1 MTEQQAQA
9 RIEELRRELCYHAD
23 LYYRKDAPE
32 ISDYE
37 YDALF
42 RELET
47 LEAAYPQ
54 FVTGD
59 SPTRRVGGAVLEK
72 FEKVTH
78 AVPMGSLTDVFS
90 YEELDQYLDRIEAEL
105 PGAYYSVEPK
115 IDGLSVALTYEGG
128 KLIRGAT
135 RGNGLVGEDV
145 TGNIRTIRSIPLTL
159 PEPLTLTVRGE
170 VYMPRTVFAELNA
183 IQESEGL
190 PLFANPRNA
199 AAGSLRQLDPKIA
212 ASRRLDI
219 MVFNLQSGDLYTDGR
234 TVETHTE
241 TLDRLEALGFHVLP
255 HRKRLTGKDAI
266 NEHVRALGEMRDAL
280 SFDMDGAVIKLDR
293 FDHRREIGEGTG
305 RPKWAV
311 AFKYPPEEKETTLRD
326 ITIQVGRTGVLTP
339 AAELDPVHLAG
350 TTVSRATLHNIDFIT
365 EKDIR
370 IGDRV
375 IVRKAGEIIPE
386 IVRRAGDGHAA
397 GSEPYRMPAAC
408 PACGA
413 PVVRDAG
420 GDGAA
425 VRCVNPACPAQK
437 MRGIIHYASKGCM
450 DIDGLGP
457 QVIAALLTAGLIT
470 DVADLYTL
478 TADKIATLDRMGEK
492 SAANLI
498 AAINA
503 SRERGLERLLCA
515 LGIRQVGE
523 VAAAAIARKFG
534 TLENVRAASFEDF
547 AGVSDIGDITAEN
560 LIEYFANPEN
570 NARIDRLVAAG
581 VRTDAVR
588 TVTRDTL
595 RGNTFVLTGTLPHMT
610 RQEAS
615 EKIEAAGGKVAS
627 SVSKKTSYVVAGEE
641 AGSKLTRAQELG
653 VPILDEAGLL
663 ALLGE

>member
-1 MTEQQAQA
+1 MTEQQARE
-9 RIEELRRELCYHAD
+9 RIEGLRTQLRYHAD

-47 LEAAYPQ
+47 LEAAFPAL
-54 FVTGD
+54 VTDD

-78 AVPMGSLTDVFS
+78 EVPMGSLTDVFS
-90 YEELDQYLDRIEAEL
+90 YDELDQYLEKIAAEL

-115 IDGLSVALTYEGG
+115 IDGLSVALTYENG

-170 VYMPRTVFAELNA
+170 VYMPRSVFAELNA

-219 MVFNLQSGDLYTDGR
+219 MVFNLQSGDVYADGR
-234 TVETHTE
+234 QAETHTE
-241 TLDRLEALGFHVLP
+241 TLDRLAELGFHVLP
-255 HRKRLTGKDAI
+255 HRKRLSDIADI
-266 NEHVRALGEMRDAL
+266 NEHVKKLGEMRDEL
-280 SFDMDGAVIKLDR
+280 TFDMDGAVIKLDR

-311 AFKYPPEEKETTLRD
+311 AFKYPPEEKETTLKD

-339 AAELDPVHLAG
+339 AAELEPVHLAG
-350 TTVSRATLHNIDFIT
+350 TTVSRATLHNIDFIAD
-365 EKDIR
+365 KDIR

-386 IVRRAGDGHAA
+386 IVRRAGESHAP
-397 GSEPYRMPAAC
+397 GSVPYRMPDTC

-413 PVVRDAG
+413 PVVRDAD

-437 MRGIIHYASKGCM
+437 MRGIVHYASKGCM

-457 QVIAALLTAGLIT
+457 QVIAQLLTAGLIS

-478 TADKIATLDRMGEK
+478 RAEDVAALDRMGEK

-498 AAINA
+498 AAIDT
-503 SRERGLERLLCA
+503 SREAGLERLLCA

-534 TLENVRAASFEDF
+534 TLDAVRAASFEDF
-547 AGVSDIGDITAEN
+547 AEVPDIGDVTAEN
-560 LIEYFANPEN
+560 LIEYFANPDN
-570 NARIDRLVAAG
+570 AARIDRLVAAG
-581 VRTDAVR
+581 VRTDAVKA
-588 TVTRDTL
+588 VTADTL
-595 RGNTFVLTGTLPHMT
+595 AGKTFVLTGTLPHLT

-615 EKIEAAGGKVAS
+615 DKIEAAGGKVAS

-653 VPILDEAGLL
+653 VPVIDEATLL
-663 ALLGE
+663 SMLDA

>member
-1 MTEQQAQA
+1 MTEQQARE
-9 RIEELRRELCYHAD
+9 RIEALRTQLRYHAD

-47 LEAAYPQ
+47 LEAAFPAL
-54 FVTGD
+54 VTDD

-78 AVPMGSLTDVFS
+78 EVPMGSLTDVFS
-90 YEELDQYLDRIEAEL
+90 YDELDQYLEKIAAEL

-115 IDGLSVALTYEGG
+115 IDGLSVALTYENG

-170 VYMPRTVFAELNA
+170 VYMPRSVFAELNA

-219 MVFNLQSGDLYTDGR
+219 MVFNLQSGDVYADGR
-234 TVETHTE
+234 QAETHTE
-241 TLDRLEALGFHVLP
+241 TLDRLAELGFHVLP
-255 HRKRLTGKDAI
+255 HRKRLSDIADI
-266 NEHVRALGEMRDAL
+266 NEHVKKLGEMRDEL
-280 SFDMDGAVIKLDR
+280 TFDMDGAVIKLDR

-311 AFKYPPEEKETTLRD
+311 AFKYPPEEKETTLKD

-339 AAELDPVHLAG
+339 AAELEPVHLAG
-350 TTVSRATLHNIDFIT
+350 TTVSRATLHNIDFIAD
-365 EKDIR
+365 KDIR

-386 IVRRAGDGHAA
+386 IVRRAGESHAP
-397 GSEPYRMPAAC
+397 GSVPYRMPDTC

-413 PVVRDAG
+413 PVVRDAD

-437 MRGIIHYASKGCM
+437 MRGIVHYASKGCM

-457 QVIAALLTAGLIT
+457 QVIAQLLTAGLIS

-478 TADKIATLDRMGEK
+478 RAEDVAALDRMGEK
-492 SAANLI
+492 SATNLI
-498 AAINA
+498 AAIDT
-503 SRERGLERLLCA
+503 SREAGLERLLCA

-534 TLENVRAASFEDF
+534 TLDAVRAASFEDF
-547 AGVSDIGDITAEN
+547 AEVPDIGDVTAEN
-560 LIEYFANPEN
+560 LIEYFANPDN
-570 NARIDRLVAAG
+570 AARIDRLVAAG
-581 VRTDAVR
+581 VRTDAVKA
-588 TVTRDTL
+588 VTADTL
-595 RGNTFVLTGTLPHMT
+595 AGKTFVLTGTLPHLT

-615 EKIEAAGGKVAS
+615 DKIEAAGGKVAS

-653 VPILDEAGLL
+653 VPVIDEATLL
-663 ALLGE
+663 SMLDA

>member
-1 MTEQQAQA
+1 MTEQQARE
-9 RIEELRRELCYHAD
+9 RIETLRTQLRYHAD

-47 LEAAYPQ
+47 LEAAFPAL
-54 FVTGD
+54 VTDD

-78 AVPMGSLTDVFS
+78 EVPMGSLTDVFS
-90 YEELDQYLDRIEAEL
+90 YDELDQYLEKIAAEL

-115 IDGLSVALTYEGG
+115 IDGLSVALTYENG

-170 VYMPRTVFAELNA
+170 VYMPRSVFAELNA

-219 MVFNLQSGDLYTDGR
+219 MVFNLQSGDVYADGR
-234 TVETHTE
+234 QAETHTE
-241 TLDRLEALGFHVLP
+241 TLDRLAELGFHVLP
-255 HRKRLTGKDAI
+255 HRKRLSDITDI
-266 NEHVRALGEMRDAL
+266 NEHVKKLGEMRDEL
-280 SFDMDGAVIKLDR
+280 TFDMDGAVIKLDR

-311 AFKYPPEEKETTLRD
+311 AFKYPPEEKETTLKD

-339 AAELDPVHLAG
+339 AAELEPVHLAG
-350 TTVSRATLHNIDFIT
+350 TTVSRATLHNIDFIAD
-365 EKDIR
+365 KDIR

-386 IVRRAGDGHAA
+386 IVRRAGESHAP
-397 GSEPYRMPAAC
+397 GSVPYRMPDTC

-413 PVVRDAG
+413 PVVRDAD

-437 MRGIIHYASKGCM
+437 MRGIVHYASKGCM

-457 QVIAALLTAGLIT
+457 QVIAQLLTAGLIS

-478 TADKIATLDRMGEK
+478 RAEDVAALDRMGEK

-498 AAINA
+498 AAIDT
-503 SRERGLERLLCA
+503 SREAGLERLLCA

-534 TLENVRAASFEDF
+534 TLDAVRAASFEDF
-547 AGVSDIGDITAEN
+547 AEVPDIGDVTAEN
-560 LIEYFANPEN
+560 LIEYFANPDN
-570 NARIDRLVAAG
+570 AARIDRLVAAG
-581 VRTDAVR
+581 VRTDAVKA
-588 TVTRDTL
+588 VTADTL
-595 RGNTFVLTGTLPHMT
+595 AGKTFVLTGTLPHLT

-615 EKIEAAGGKVAS
+615 DKIEAAGGKVAS

-653 VPILDEAGLL
+653 VPVIDEATLL
-663 ALLGE
+663 SMLDA

>member
-9 RIEELRRELCYHAD
+9 RIEELRRELRYHAD

-90 YEELDQYLDRIEAEL
+90 YDELDQYLDRIEAEL

-560 LIEYFANPEN
+560 LIEFFANPEN

-615 EKIEAAGGKVAS
+615 EKIEAAGGKISS

>member
-1 MTEQQAQA
+1 MTEQQARE
-9 RIEELRRELCYHAD
+9 RIETLRAQLRYHAD

-47 LEAAYPQ
+47 LEAAFPAL
-54 FVTGD
+54 VTDD

-78 AVPMGSLTDVFS
+78 EVPMGSLTDVFS
-90 YEELDQYLDRIEAEL
+90 YDELDQYLEKIAAEL

-115 IDGLSVALTYEGG
+115 IDGLSVALTYENG

-170 VYMPRTVFAELNA
+170 VYMPRSVFAELNA

-219 MVFNLQSGDLYTDGR
+219 MVFNLQSGDVYANGR
-234 TVETHTE
+234 QAETHTE
-241 TLDRLEALGFHVLP
+241 TLDRLAELGFHVLP
-255 HRKRLTGKDAI
+255 HRKRLSGIADI
-266 NEHVRALGEMRDAL
+266 NEHVKKLGEMRDEL
-280 SFDMDGAVIKLDR
+280 TFDMDGAVIKLDR

-311 AFKYPPEEKETTLRD
+311 AFKYPPEEKETTLKD

-339 AAELDPVHLAG
+339 AAELEPVHLAG
-350 TTVSRATLHNIDFIT
+350 TTVSRATLHNIDFIAD
-365 EKDIR
+365 KDIR

-386 IVRRAGDGHAA
+386 IVRRAGESHAP
-397 GSEPYRMPAAC
+397 GSVPYRMPDTC

-413 PVVRDAG
+413 PVVRDAD

-437 MRGIIHYASKGCM
+437 MRGIVHYASKGCM

-457 QVIAALLTAGLIT
+457 QVIAQLLTAGLIS

-478 TADKIATLDRMGEK
+478 RAEDVAALDRMGEK

-498 AAINA
+498 AAIGT
-503 SRERGLERLLCA
+503 SREAGLERLLCA

-534 TLENVRAASFEDF
+534 TLDAVRAASFEDF
-547 AGVSDIGDITAEN
+547 AEVPDIGDVTAEN
-560 LIEYFANPEN
+560 LIEYFANPDN
-570 NARIDRLVAAG
+570 AARIDRLVAAG
-581 VRTDAVR
+581 VRTDAVKA
-588 TVTRDTL
+588 VTADTL
-595 RGNTFVLTGTLPHMT
+595 AGKTFVLTGTLPHLT

-615 EKIEAAGGKVAS
+615 DKIEAAGGKVAS

-653 VPILDEAGLL
+653 VPVIDEATLL
-663 ALLGE
+663 SMLDA

>member
-9 RIEELRRELCYHAD
+9 RIEELRRELRYHAD

-266 NEHVRALGEMRDAL
+266 NEHVRALGEMRDTL

-534 TLENVRAASFEDF
+534 SLENVRAASFEDF

-560 LIEYFANPEN
+560 LIEFFANPEN

-595 RGNTFVLTGTLPHMT
+595 RGNTFVLTGTLSHMT

>member
-1 MTEQQAQA
+1 MTEQQARE
-9 RIEELRRELCYHAD
+9 RIETLRAQLRYHAD

-47 LEAAYPQ
+47 LEAAFPAL
-54 FVTGD
+54 VTDD

-78 AVPMGSLTDVFS
+78 EVPMGSLTDVFS
-90 YEELDQYLDRIEAEL
+90 YDELDQYLEKIAAEL

-115 IDGLSVALTYEGG
+115 IDGLSVALTYENG

-170 VYMPRTVFAELNA
+170 VYMPRSVFAELNA

-219 MVFNLQSGDLYTDGR
+219 MVFNLQSGDVYADGR
-234 TVETHTE
+234 QAETHTE
-241 TLDRLEALGFHVLP
+241 TLDRLAELGFHVLP
-255 HRKRLTGKDAI
+255 HRKRLSDIADI
-266 NEHVRALGEMRDAL
+266 NEHVKKLGEMRDEL
-280 SFDMDGAVIKLDR
+280 TFDMDGAVIKLDR

-311 AFKYPPEEKETTLRD
+311 AFKDPPEEKETTLKD

-339 AAELDPVHLAG
+339 AAELEPVHLAG
-350 TTVSRATLHNIDFIT
+350 TTVSRATLHNIDFIAD
-365 EKDIR
+365 KDIR

-386 IVRRAGDGHAA
+386 IVRRAGESHAP
-397 GSEPYRMPAAC
+397 GSVPYRMPDTC

-413 PVVRDAG
+413 PVVRDAD

-437 MRGIIHYASKGCM
+437 MRGIVHYASKGCM

-457 QVIAALLTAGLIT
+457 QVIAQLLTAGLIS

-478 TADKIATLDRMGEK
+478 RAEDVAALDRMGEK

-498 AAINA
+498 AAIDT
-503 SRERGLERLLCA
+503 SREAGLERLLCA

-534 TLENVRAASFEDF
+534 TLDAVRAASFEDF
-547 AGVSDIGDITAEN
+547 AEVPDIGDVTAEN
-560 LIEYFANPEN
+560 LIEYFANPDN
-570 NARIDRLVAAG
+570 AARIDRLVAAG
-581 VRTDAVR
+581 VRTDAVKA
-588 TVTRDTL
+588 VTADTL
-595 RGNTFVLTGTLPHMT
+595 AGKTFVLTGTLPHLT

-615 EKIEAAGGKVAS
+615 DKIEAAGGKVAS

-653 VPILDEAGLL
+653 VPVIDEATLL
-663 ALLGE
+663 SMLDA

>member
-9 RIEELRRELCYHAD
+9 RIEELRRELRYHAD

-54 FVTGD
+54 FVTED

-90 YEELDQYLDRIEAEL
+90 YEELDQYLDRIAAEL

-241 TLDRLEALGFHVLP
+241 TLDRLETLGFHVLP

-266 NEHVRALGEMRDAL
+266 NEHVRALGEMRDTL

-386 IVRRAGDGHAA
+386 IVRRAGDGHTP
-397 GSEPYRMPAAC
+397 GSEPYRIPAAC

-478 TADKIATLDRMGEK
+478 TADKVAALDRMGEK

-498 AAINA
+498 DAINA
-503 SRERGLERLLCA
+503 SKERGLERLLCA

-547 AGVSDIGDITAEN
+547 AEVPDIGDITAEN
-560 LIEYFANPEN
+560 LIEFFANPEN

-581 VRTDAVR
+581 VRTDAVK

-595 RGNTFVLTGTLPHMT
+595 AGNTFVLTGTLPHMT

>member
-1 MTEQQAQA
+1 MTEQQARE
-9 RIEELRRELCYHAD
+9 RIETLRAQLRYHAD

-47 LEAAYPQ
+47 LEAAFPAL
-54 FVTGD
+54 VTDD

-78 AVPMGSLTDVFS
+78 EVPMGSLTDVFS
-90 YEELDQYLDRIEAEL
+90 YDELDQYLEKIAAEL

-115 IDGLSVALTYEGG
+115 IDGLSVALTYENG

-170 VYMPRTVFAELNA
+170 VYMPRSVFAELNA

-219 MVFNLQSGDLYTDGR
+219 MVFNLQSGDVYADGR
-234 TVETHTE
+234 QAETHTE
-241 TLDRLEALGFHVLP
+241 TLDRLAEVGFHVLP
-255 HRKRLTGKDAI
+255 HRKRLSGIADI
-266 NEHVRALGEMRDAL
+266 NEHVKKLGEMRDEL
-280 SFDMDGAVIKLDR
+280 TFDMDGAVIKLDR

-311 AFKYPPEEKETTLRD
+311 AFKYPPEEKETTLKD

-339 AAELDPVHLAG
+339 AAELEPVHLAG
-350 TTVSRATLHNIDFIT
+350 TTVSRATLHNIDFIAD
-365 EKDIR
+365 KDIR

-386 IVRRAGDGHAA
+386 IVRRAGESHAP
-397 GSEPYRMPAAC
+397 GSVPYRMPDTC

-413 PVVRDAG
+413 PVVRDAD

-437 MRGIIHYASKGCM
+437 MRGIVHYASKGCM

-457 QVIAALLTAGLIT
+457 QVIAQLLTAGLIS
-470 DVADLYTL
+470 DVTDLYTL
-478 TADKIATLDRMGEK
+478 RAEDVAALDRMGEK

-498 AAINA
+498 AAIDT
-503 SRERGLERLLCA
+503 SREAGLERLLCA

-534 TLENVRAASFEDF
+534 TLDAVRAASFEDF
-547 AGVSDIGDITAEN
+547 AEVPDIGDVTAEN
-560 LIEYFANPEN
+560 LIEYFANPDN
-570 NARIDRLVAAG
+570 AARIDRLVAAG
-581 VRTDAVR
+581 VRTDAVKA
-588 TVTRDTL
+588 VTADTL
-595 RGNTFVLTGTLPHMT
+595 AGKTFVLTGTLPHLT

-615 EKIEAAGGKVAS
+615 DKIEAAGGKVAS

-653 VPILDEAGLL
+653 VPVIDEATLL
-663 ALLGE
+663 SMLDA

>member
-1 MTEQQAQA
+1 MTEQQARE
-9 RIEELRRELCYHAD
+9 RIETLRAQLRYHAD

-47 LEAAYPQ
+47 LEAAFPAL
-54 FVTGD
+54 VTDD

-78 AVPMGSLTDVFS
+78 EVPMGSLTDVFS
-90 YEELDQYLDRIEAEL
+90 YDELDQYLEKIASEL

-115 IDGLSVALTYEGG
+115 IDGLSVALTYENG

-159 PEPLTLTVRGE
+159 PETLTLTVRGE
-170 VYMPRTVFAELNA
+170 VYMPRSVFAELNA

-219 MVFNLQSGDLYTDGR
+219 MVFNLQSGDVYADGR
-234 TVETHTE
+234 QAETHTE
-241 TLDRLEALGFHVLP
+241 TLDRLAELGFHVLP
-255 HRKRLTGKDAI
+255 HRKRLSDIADI
-266 NEHVRALGEMRDAL
+266 NEHVKKLGEMRDEL
-280 SFDMDGAVIKLDR
+280 TFDMDGAVIKLDR

-311 AFKYPPEEKETTLRD
+311 AFKYPPEEKETTLKD

-339 AAELDPVHLAG
+339 AAELEPVHLAG
-350 TTVSRATLHNIDFIT
+350 TTVSRATLHNIDFIAD
-365 EKDIR
+365 KDIR

-386 IVRRAGDGHAA
+386 IVRRAGESHAP
-397 GSEPYRMPAAC
+397 GSVPYRMPDTC

-413 PVVRDAG
+413 PVVRDAD

-437 MRGIIHYASKGCM
+437 MRGIVHYASKGCM

-457 QVIAALLTAGLIT
+457 QVIAQLLTAGLIS

-478 TADKIATLDRMGEK
+478 RAEDVAALDRMGEK

-498 AAINA
+498 AAIGT
-503 SRERGLERLLCA
+503 SREAGLERLLCA

-534 TLENVRAASFEDF
+534 TLDAVRAASFEDF
-547 AGVSDIGDITAEN
+547 AEVPDIGDVTAEN
-560 LIEYFANPEN
+560 LIEYFANPDN
-570 NARIDRLVAAG
+570 AARIDRLVAAG
-581 VRTDAVR
+581 VRTDAVKA
-588 TVTRDTL
+588 VTADTL
-595 RGNTFVLTGTLPHMT
+595 AGKTFVLTGTLPHLT

-615 EKIEAAGGKVAS
+615 DKIEAAGGKVAS

-653 VPILDEAGLL
+653 VPVIDEATLL
-663 ALLGE
+663 SMLDA

>member
-9 RIEELRRELCYHAD
+9 RIEELRRELRYHAD

-241 TLDRLEALGFHVLP
+241 TLNRLEALGFHVLP

-266 NEHVRALGEMRDAL
+266 NEHVRALGEMRDTL

-478 TADKIATLDRMGEK
+478 KADKIAALDRMGEK
-492 SAANLI
+492 SATNLI
-498 AAINA
+498 AAIDA

-560 LIEYFANPEN
+560 LIEFFANPEN

-615 EKIEAAGGKVAS
+615 EKIEAAGGKISS

-653 VPILDEAGLL
+653 IPILDEAALL
-663 ALLGE
+663 ALLAE

>member
-1 MTEQQAQA
+1 MTEQQARE
-9 RIEELRRELCYHAD
+9 RIETLRAQLRYHAD

-47 LEAAYPQ
+47 LEAAFPAL
-54 FVTGD
+54 VTDD

-78 AVPMGSLTDVFS
+78 EVPMGSLTDVFS
-90 YEELDQYLDRIEAEL
+90 YDELDQYLEKIASEL

-115 IDGLSVALTYEGG
+115 IDGLSVALTYENG

-170 VYMPRTVFAELNA
+170 VYMPRSVFAELNA

-219 MVFNLQSGDLYTDGR
+219 MVFNLQSGDVYANGR
-234 TVETHTE
+234 QAETHTE
-241 TLDRLEALGFHVLP
+241 TLDRLAELGFHVLP
-255 HRKRLTGKDAI
+255 HRKRLSGIADI
-266 NEHVRALGEMRDAL
+266 NEHVKKLGEMRDEL
-280 SFDMDGAVIKLDR
+280 TFDMDGAVIKLDR

-311 AFKYPPEEKETTLRD
+311 AFKYPPEEKETTLKD

-339 AAELDPVHLAG
+339 AAELEPVHLAG
-350 TTVSRATLHNIDFIT
+350 TTVSRATLHNIDFIAD
-365 EKDIR
+365 KDIR

-386 IVRRAGDGHAA
+386 IVRRAGESHAP
-397 GSEPYRMPAAC
+397 GSVPYRMPDTC

-413 PVVRDAG
+413 PVVRDAD

-437 MRGIIHYASKGCM
+437 MRGIVHYASKGCM

-457 QVIAALLTAGLIT
+457 QVIAQLLTAGLIS

-478 TADKIATLDRMGEK
+478 RAEDVAALDRMGEK

-498 AAINA
+498 AAIDT
-503 SRERGLERLLCA
+503 SREAGLERLLCA
-515 LGIRQVGE
+515 LGIHQVGE

-534 TLENVRAASFEDF
+534 TLDAVRAASFEDF
-547 AGVSDIGDITAEN
+547 AEVPDIGDVTAEN
-560 LIEYFANPEN
+560 LIEYFANPDN
-570 NARIDRLVAAG
+570 AARIDRLVAAG
-581 VRTDAVR
+581 VRTDAVKA
-588 TVTRDTL
+588 VTADTL
-595 RGNTFVLTGTLPHMT
+595 AGKTFVLTGTLPHLT

-615 EKIEAAGGKVAS
+615 DKIEAAGGKVAS

-653 VPILDEAGLL
+653 VPVIDEATLL
-663 ALLGE
+663 SMLDA

>member
-9 RIEELRRELCYHAD
+9 RIEELRRELRYHAD

-560 LIEYFANPEN
+560 LIEFFANPEN

>member
-1 MTEQQAQA
+1 MTEREAQT
-9 RIEELRRELCYHAD
+9 RIEELRRELRYHAD

-54 FVTGD
+54 FVTED

-90 YEELDQYLDRIEAEL
+90 YDELDQYLDRIEAEL

-115 IDGLSVALTYEGG
+115 IDGLSVALTYENG

-234 TVETHTE
+234 QVETHTE
-241 TLDRLEALGFHVLP
+241 TLNRLETLGFHVLP
-255 HRKRLTGKDAI
+255 HRRRLTGKEAI
-266 NEHVRALGEMRDAL
+266 NEHVRALGEMRDEL

-326 ITIQVGRTGVLTP
+326 ITVQVGRTGVLTP

-386 IVRRAGDGHAA
+386 IVRRAGDGHAE
-397 GSEPYRMPAAC
+397 GSLPYRMPTAC

-457 QVIAALLTAGLIT
+457 QVIAALLTAGLIS
-470 DVADLYTL
+470 DVADLYSL
-478 TADKIATLDRMGEK
+478 TAEGIASLDRMGEK

-503 SRERGLERLLCA
+503 SKERGLERLLCA

-547 AGVSDIGDITAEN
+547 AEVPDIGDITAEN
-560 LIEYFANPEN
+560 LIEFFANPEN

-581 VRTDAVR
+581 VRTDAVK

-595 RGNTFVLTGTLPHMT
+595 TGKTFVLTGTLPHMT

-615 EKIEAAGGKVAS
+615 DRIEAAGGKVAS

-653 VPILDEAGLL
+653 IPVIDEAALL
-663 ALLGE
+663 DLLGE